1 MNDTLNHKIKMLP
14 DSPGC
19 YLMKNQGKIIYVGKA
34 VNLKNRVRQY
44 FHESAQHSPKVRLM
58 VQEIDDFDIILC
70 STNFEAL
77 TLECNLIKKH
87 RPYYNI
93 LLRDD
98 KHYPYLRLDPGESF
112 PRLTVAR
119 QINPH
124 DGAKYFGPYYAA
136 SGIRKVLEEV
146 RRFFPL
152 RTCSLSL
159 PLKQPRRPCVH
170 HQIGQCLAPCAN
182 LVTPEE
188 YNRILENVLAFL
200 GGDTRQLR
208 EDLRNQMMEH
218 SRRME
223 FEQAALVRDKLA
235 EIDRMMEKQHAIQTK
250 DAQQDLIAAVADGT
264 DALVQITHIRG
275 GKMEGSR
282 SFLMENS
289 GQEDLSELTAAFLTQ
304 YYDDEHLL
312 PHEVLVEHLP
322 KDAELIHQW
331 LREKK
336 NGSVILASPR
346 RGTKRQLMDLCL
358 KNAQDAL
365 LKHSTEKRV
374 RFRRT
379 TGAMQELQQALS
391 LPTLPM
397 RIEGYDIS
405 NTQGAQSV
413 AAMVV
418 FENGEPAKK
427 EYRHFRIKTVEGAND
442 FASLA
447 EVIKRRFAHG
457 LQEKQE
463 REAAGLPVGEGR
475 FSKLPDVV
483 LIDGGPEQLLFAQRA
498 MLESG
503 GNVPM
508 FGLAKRFEEIYLP
521 GREEP
526 IRLSKHSDAL
536 HLVQQVRDEAHRFG
550 ITHHRALRTQHALTS
565 ELSSIPG
572 VGPKRQV
579 ELLRHFGGIRAILAA
594 SEDELAGVR
603 GMNARVARA
612 IVEYAA
618 GKEKGSAPNP
628 AETR

>member
-1 MNDTLNHKIKMLP
+1 MNDTLAHKLKTLP
-14 DSPGC
+14 GSPGC

-44 FHESAQHSPKVRLM
+44 FHESAQHTPKVRWM

-70 STNFEAL
+70 DTNFEAL

-87 RPYYNI
+87 RPFYNI

-98 KHYPYLRLDPGESF
+98 KHYPYLRLDPREPF

-119 QINPH
+119 QIDPH

-136 SGIRKVLEEV
+136 SGIRQVLEEV

-152 RTCSLSL
+152 RTCALNL

-182 LVTPEE
+182 LVSQEE
-188 YNRILENVLAFL
+188 YAKILKNVLAFL

-208 EDLRNQMMEH
+208 EDLTRQMREH
-218 SRRME
+218 SRKME
-223 FEQAALVRDKLA
+223 FEQAAVVRDKLA

-250 DAQQDLIAAVADGT
+250 DAEQDLIAAVTDGT

-275 GKMEGSR
+275 GRMEGSR
-282 SFLMENS
+282 GFVMEDS
-289 GQEDLSELTAAFLTQ
+289 GQEDLSELTASFLTQ
-304 YYDDEHLL
+304 YYDDEHLI
-312 PHEVLVEHLP
+312 PQEILVQDLP
-322 KDAELIHQW
+322 KDPELLHRW

-336 NGSVILASPR
+336 GGAVALASPQ
-346 RGTKRQLMDLCL
+346 RGDKRQLMELCL
-358 KNAQDAL
+358 KNARENLA
-365 LKHSTEKRV
+365 KHSTNKQV

-379 TGAMQELQQALS
+379 TGAMQELQEVLG
-391 LPTLPM
+391 LPGLPL

-427 EYRHFRIKTVEGAND
+427 EYRHFRIKTLEGPND

-447 EVIKRRFAHG
+447 EAIGRRFTHG
-457 LQEKQE
+457 LQEKHERQE
-463 REAAGLPVGEGR
+463 AGLPVEEGR
-475 FSKLPDVV
+475 FSKLPDLI
-483 LIDGGPEQLLFAQRA
+483 LIDGGPEQLLYARRA
-498 MLESG
+498 MLDAG

-536 HLVQQVRDEAHRFG
+536 HLIQHVRDEAHRFG
-550 ITHHRALRTQHALTS
+550 ITRHRALRTQSTLKS

-572 VGPKRQV
+572 IGPKRQV
-579 ELLRHFGGIRAILAA
+579 ELLRHFGNIKAILEAGQ
-594 SEDELAGVR
+594 EELAAVR
-603 GMNARVARA
+603 GMNALAAKAVA
-612 IVEYAA
+612 EYAA
-618 GKEKGSAPNP
+618 GKEAAKPGM
-628 AETR
+628 